1 MIESSDMKY
10 EPHLD
15 KLVAISER
23 FWKPEEVKVIL
34 EIGARDG
41 VETRALNHFYPQA
54 TIYTFECN
62 PATIPLW
69 KENTAGISSIV
80 TVEKAVSDKDGSI
93 SFFPIDPENTKSD
106 WVDGNPGASSLLTAS
121 GKYPVEQYAQ
131 KEITVATTTL
141 KTFFKENNVSR
152 ANIVWMDIQGAEL
165 LALKGLGERISDLD
179 IVHTEVEFIQIY
191 KDQPLAKEIKKY
203 MNQHG
208 FLLGYFTN
216 FGPYAGDAVFVNRSL
231 LSKRPVLRIHLILKD
246 LWLYPFHKSVRN
258 AKEFIKKMRW
268 WKK

>member
-1 MIESSDMKY
+1 MNY

-15 KLVAISER
+15 KLVAISKR
-23 FWKPEEVKVIL
+23 FWKPEEVKTIL

-41 VETRALNHFYPQA
+41 VETCALHDFFPEA

-69 KENTAGISSIV
+69 KQNTAGIDKIV

-93 SFFPIDPENTKSD
+93 SFFPIDPEHTKSD
-106 WVDGNPGASSLLTAS
+106 WKDGNPGASSLLVAS

-141 KTFFKENNVSR
+141 KTFFKEKNIPG

-165 LALKGLGERISDLD
+165 MALRGLEERIADLG
-179 IVHTEVEFIQIY
+179 IIHTEIEFIQIY
-191 KDQPLAKEIKKY
+191 KDQPLATEIKKY
-203 MNQHG
+203 MNDHG
-208 FLLGYFTN
+208 FYLGYFTN
-216 FGPYAGDAVFVNRSL
+216 FGPYAGDAVFVNKSL
-231 LSKRPVLRIHLILKD
+231 VSKRPFMKTYLGLRDKT
-246 LWLYPFHKSVRN
+246 LYPFHKSVRN
-258 AKEFIKKMRW
+258 AKEAVKKMRW